1 MTLTMTDT
9 NFRTVNE
16 IRNFLKHS
24 SKIVFRR
31 QSRSE
36 AYAWVEKVLVRLKY
50 VSLGKS
56 DKGAVRAYLGL
67 ITGYSRAQVTRL
79 IGLMVDTGHVEVA
92 VYKRHLFARKYTD
105 SDIQLLA
112 TTDELHEFPN
122 GNAVKTTLCRMAARD
137 PRYQNV
143 SNLSVSHIYNLRKC
157 PSYRRRTRRFEKTR
171 PTAIA
176 IGLRQKPQP
185 EGRPGFIRIDSVH
198 QGDKGKT
205 KGVYHINSIDQVT
218 QFEIIGAV
226 ESLTEEHLLP
236 LLERLIAEYPFVILN
251 FHADNGSEYINR
263 QVAALLNRLLIQLT
277 KSRPRHSNDNG
288 LPESKNGSIIRKW
301 FGYLFINASY
311 AQEINA
317 FYFDWFNRYLN
328 FHRPCAFA
336 HDSVD
341 AKGKIHK
348 KYPQKNYKTPYEK
361 FRSLPQAAKY
371 LKKGLSFKELD
382 RFAATYTD
390 NQIAQIIQTKREEIF
405 SEIFNQK
412 RSP

>member
-1 MTLTMTDT
+1 MTLTMTDS
-9 NFRTVNE
+9 NIHSVE
-16 IRNFLKHS
+16 DIKDFLKHR

-31 QSRSE
+31 RSRPE
-36 AYAWVEKVLVRLKY
+36 AYAWVEKVLMRLKY
-50 VSLGKS
+50 VSLNKP
-56 DKGAVRAYLGL
+56 DKGAIRAYLSL

-79 IGLMVDTGHVEVA
+79 IGFMADTGHVKVA
-92 VYKRHLFARKYTD
+92 VYKRHAFARKYTD
-105 SDIQLLA
+105 IDIQLLA

-137 PRYQNV
+137 PRYKNV
-143 SNLSVSHIYNLRKC
+143 SHVSVSHIYNLRKRPAYC
-157 PSYRRRTRRFEKTR
+157 RRTQRFEKTR

-205 KGVYHINSIDQVT
+205 KGVYHINSIDEVT

-236 LLERLIAEYPFVILN
+236 LLERLIAEYPFVIRN
-251 FHADNGSEYINR
+251 FHADNGSEYINHE
-263 QVAALLNRLLIQLT
+263 VAKMLNRLLIQLT

-311 AQEINA
+311 AEEINA

-328 FHRPCAFA
+328 FHRPCAFS

-341 AKGKIHK
+341 AKGKITK
-348 KYPQKNYKTPYEK
+348 KYPLKNYKTPYEK
-361 FRSLPQAAKY
+361 FRALPRAAQY
-371 LKKGLSFKELD
+371 LKKELTFKELD

-390 NQIAQIIQTKREEIF
+390 NQIAQIIQTKREELF

-412 RSP
+412 FSP

>member
-1 MTLTMTDT
+1 MTDSHIC
-9 NFRTVNE
+9 TVAE
-16 IRNFLKHS
+16 IKELLKQK
-24 SKIVFRR
+24 SKLIFKR

-50 VSLGKS
+50 VGLNKP

-67 ITGYSRAQVTRL
+67 MTGYSRAQVTRL
-79 IGLMVDTGHVEVA
+79 ISVMVETGHVEVA
-92 VYKRHLFARKYTD
+92 VYKRHRFTRKYTD

-143 SNLSVSHIYNLRKC
+143 SNVSVSHIYNLRKR
-157 PSYRRRTRRFEKTR
+157 PVYRRRTRRFEKTR
-171 PTAIA
+171 PAAIA
-176 IGLRQKPQP
+176 IGLRQKPRP

-198 QGDKGKT
+198 QGDRSKT
-205 KGVYHINSIDQVT
+205 KGVYHINSIDEVT
-218 QFEIIGAV
+218 QFEIIGAA
-226 ESLTEEHLLP
+226 ETLTEEHLLP
-236 LLERLIAEYPFVILN
+236 LLERLIAEYPFTILN
-251 FHADNGSEYINR
+251 FHADNGSEYINHE
-263 QVAALLNRLLIQLT
+263 VAKLLNRLLIQLT

-301 FGYLFINASY
+301 FGYLFINASH
-311 AQEINA
+311 AEQINA

-328 FHRPCAFA
+328 FHRPCAFS

-341 AKGKIHK
+341 AKGKTTK
-348 KYPQKNYKTPYEK
+348 KYPLKNYQTPYEK
-361 FRSLPQAAKY
+361 FRALPRAAKY
-371 LKKGLSFKELD
+371 LRKSLSFKKLD
-382 RFAATYTD
+382 RFAASYTD
-390 NQIAQIIQTKREEIF
+390 NQMAQIIQTKREELF

-412 RSP
+412 LSP

>member
-1 MTLTMTDT
+1 MTLTMTDSHVC
-9 NFRTVNE
+9 TVAE
-16 IRNFLKHS
+16 IKELLKQNS
-24 SKIVFRR
+24 QLIFRR
-31 QSRSE
+31 QNRSE
-36 AYAWVEKVLVRLKY
+36 AYAWVEKVLMRLKY
-50 VSLGKS
+50 VSLKKP

-79 IGLMVDTGHVEVA
+79 IGWMVDTGHVKIA
-92 VYKRHLFARKYTD
+92 VYKRHPFACKYTD

-137 PRYQNV
+137 PRYKNV
-143 SNLSVSHIYNLRKC
+143 SNVSVSHIYNLRKR
-157 PSYRRRTRRFEKTR
+157 PAYRRRTRRFEKTR

-176 IGLRQKPQP
+176 IGLRQKPRP

-198 QGDKGKT
+198 QGDKGKI
-205 KGVYHINSIDQVT
+205 KGVYHINSIDEVT
-218 QFEIIGAV
+218 QFEVIGAV
-226 ESLTEEHLLP
+226 ENLTEEHLLP

-251 FHADNGSEYINR
+251 FHADNGSEYINHE
-263 QVAALLNRLLIQLT
+263 VAKLLNRLLIQLT

-288 LPESKNGSIIRKW
+288 LTESKNGSIIRKW
-301 FGYLFINASY
+301 FGYLFIDASH
-311 AQEINA
+311 AEKINA

-328 FHRPCAFA
+328 FHRPCAFS

-341 AKGKIHK
+341 VKGKIYK
-348 KYPQKNYKTPYEK
+348 KYPLENYQTPFEK
-361 FRSLPQAAKY
+361 FRALPRATKY

-390 NQIAQIIQTKREEIF
+390 NQIAQIIQTKREELF

-412 RSP
+412 LSP